1 MAVLDPQTYIDQAQ
15 DWCCVPQGDM
25 MYAILAALIDVGN
38 GDAVPTDVNEL
49 MAEVACLKCAI
60 QPGDVGLLIL
70 GAVSN
75 ITGGG
80 GGGTGGVTCSTA
92 DPVAAPTNSCTLH
105 YRTDNGALF
114 AWNGS
119 AWITLIA
126 A

>member
-1 MAVLDPQTYIDQAQ
+1 VAVIDPQTLIDQAQ
-15 DWCCVPQGDM
+15 PWCCVPTGDLY
-25 MYAILAALIDVGN
+25 YAILAALIDVGEGN
-38 GDAVPTDVNEL
+38 PVPDTNEL
-49 MAEVACLKCAI
+49 LAQIACLKCAV
-60 QPGDVGLLIL
+60 QPGDVPLLIL

-92 DPVAAPTNSCTLH
+92 NPVAAPTNSCTLH

-114 AWNGS
+114 AWNGA